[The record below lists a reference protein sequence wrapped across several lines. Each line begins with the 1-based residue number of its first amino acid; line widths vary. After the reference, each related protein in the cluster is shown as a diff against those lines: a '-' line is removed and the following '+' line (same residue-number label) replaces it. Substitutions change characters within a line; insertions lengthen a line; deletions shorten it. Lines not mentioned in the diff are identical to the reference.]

1 MTSEQLFLQ
10 LIAIAML
17 DYGVDLS
24 FSVTPDHDPAV
35 WEALAQRQRS
45 AQAEALDAIA
55 AALRA
60 DTGDFDCI
68 DEIIRILEPPG
79 LHHGPPPRLRLKT
92 PQAKPA
98 AFSCLLPHTSAAMS
112 HTSPMPPAPISV

>member
-10 LIAIAML
+10 LIAKAML

-35 WEALAQRQRS
+35 WEALAQHQQS
-45 AQAEALDAIA
+45 AQANALDAIA

-60 DTGDFDCI
+60 DTGDFACI
-68 DEIIRILEPPG
+68 DEIIRILEPLG
-79 LHHGPPPRLRLKT
+79 YTTVPRHD
-92 PQAKPA
+92 
-98 AFSCLLPHTSAAMS
+98 FS
-112 HTSPMPPAPISV
+112 